1 MSNTRSAMEAFD
13 QKNAIQEIVDYWTK
27 SKLDDKTRNV
37 KLTESDVES
46 LFQVLDGHFL
56 TKTGVQ
62 ARDPA
67 PPDVKAQ
74 NMCDHCGR
82 FFDKAWTLE
91 RHKQIHLDTERFPCS
106 QCDRKF
112 LSSAGLT
119 KHLSK
124 HSQPAE
130 CGDCGKQFTTKEY
143 LEQHVQTHHPVVA
156 L

>member
-1 MSNTRSAMEAFD
+1 MEAFD
-13 QKNAIQEIVDYWTK
+13 QKTAIQEIVDYWTK
-27 SKLDDKTRNV
+27 SKLDDESRRNV
-37 KLTESDVES
+37 KLTEEDVVS

-56 TKTGVQ
+56 LKTGVE

-67 PPDVKAQ
+67 PPEVKPL
-74 NMCDHCGR
+74 NNCEDCGR
-82 FFDKAWTLE
+82 MFDKAWALE
-91 RHKQIHLDTERFPCS
+91 RHKQIHLNTERFPCS

-124 HSQPAE
+124 HSQPAQCPE
-130 CGDCGKQFTTKEY
+130 VECGKQFTTKQY
-143 LEQHVQTHHPVVA
+143 LDQHLQTHHLVVP